1 MLRRQNKMAT
11 SVHRVT
17 MFKIPQEEDRQK
29 LLEQY
34 KVLSKTHEK
43 DGKPYI
49 LSVYAGPAEEDQR
62 SQGYTFVCKTEFAN
76 MDDMKFYDEDC
87 EAHLGVKKVFR
98 TLTVEGLLT
107 VYFKPQAIGG
117 AAL

>member
-1 MLRRQNKMAT
+1 
-11 SVHRVT
+11 
-17 MFKIPQEEDRQK
+17 
-29 LLEQY
+29 
-34 KVLSKTHEK
+34 
-43 DGKPYI
+43 
-49 LSVYAGPAEEDQR
+49 
-62 SQGYTFVCKTEFAN
+62 

-87 EAHLGVKKVFR
+87 QAHIEIKKVFK